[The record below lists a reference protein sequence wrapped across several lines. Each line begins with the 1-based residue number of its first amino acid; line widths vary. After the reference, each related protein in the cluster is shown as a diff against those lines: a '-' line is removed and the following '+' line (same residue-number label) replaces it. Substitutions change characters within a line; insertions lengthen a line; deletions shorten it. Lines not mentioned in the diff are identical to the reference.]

1 MPAIFFVLFFHAEG
15 ASMPLNVVRSKGIRK
30 AAPAAPPQLNYHGG
44 PLLAN
49 PEVTTIYWGSAW
61 GSDPLRPEM
70 DAFFDFIVTSSLLAQ
85 LAEYNVP
92 GFTIGKG
99 KHVQSV
105 TISSDPANPLDDSQI
120 QSMLNSLIADGT
132 VGRPNANSIYF
143 FFLPSGVTV
152 TLQGE
157 ASCQQFCGYHN
168 LSSSGVVYAV
178 DTYDDCQGCQFVSGD
193 TLASSTVVASHEF
206 CESVTDPQLN
216 AWFDDNTGEEIG
228 DICEGQ
234 NKTINTA
241 STLAA
246 GSAPLFNVSISPAQV
261 SIDGTSDVRFQVTL
275 SPAPGASPTPP
286 TPTPSQSYVVQKEW
300 SNAQGACI

>member
-1 MPAIFFVLFFHAEG
+1 MLAP
-15 ASMPLNVVRSKGIRK
+15 VRGVC
-30 AAPAAPPQLNYHGG
+30 NTCTD
-44 PLLAN
+44 AN
-49 PEVTTIYWGSAW
+49 A
-61 GSDPLRPEM
+61 R
-70 DAFFDFIVTSSLLAQ
+70 FTS
-85 LAEYNVP
+85 
-92 GFTIGKG
+92 
-99 KHVQSV
+99 
-105 TISSDPANPLDDSQI
+105 
-120 QSMLNSLIADGT
+120 
-132 VGRPNANSIYF
+132 
-143 FFLPSGVTV
+143 VTV

-206 CESVTDPQLN
+206 CESVTNPHLN

-234 NKTINTA
+234 NKMINTA

-246 GSAPLFNVSISPAQV
+246 ASAPLFNVSISRAQV
-261 SIDGTSDVRFQVTL
+261 SVDGKSDVQSQATL
-275 SPAPGASPTPP
+275 SPASGASPSPP
-286 TPTPSQSYVVQKEW
+286 PPQSSQSYVVQKEW

>member
-1 MPAIFFVLFFHAEG
+1 MPIKI
-15 ASMPLNVVRSKGIRK
+15 VRPKHVRRT
-30 AAPAAPPQLNYHGG
+30 APAAPPKLHYHGG

-49 PEVTTIYWGSAW
+49 PEVTTIYWGSVW
-61 GSDPLRPEM
+61 NSDPLRAQM

-85 LAEYNVP
+85 LAEYNVS
-92 GFTIGKG
+92 GFTIGQG

-105 TISSDPANPLDDSQI
+105 TISSNPPNTLDDSQI
-120 QSMLNSLIADGT
+120 QTTLDSLIANGT
-132 VGRPNANSIYF
+132 VGRPNANSLYF

-152 TLQGE
+152 TQQGA

-178 DTYDDCQGCQFVSGD
+178 DTYDDCQGCQFVAGD

-206 CESVTDPQLN
+206 CEAVTDPHLSG
-216 AWFDDNTGEEIG
+216 WFDDNTGEEIG
-228 DICEGQ
+228 DICAGQ

-241 STLAA
+241 GTFAA
-246 GSAPLFNVSISPAQV
+246 GAAPLFNVNISPQQV
-261 SIDGTSDVRFQVTL
+261 SIDGTSNVQFQVTL
-275 SPAPGASPTPP
+275 TPASGSPTPP
-286 TPTPSQSYVVQKEW
+286 PPPPSSQSFTVQKEW

>member
-1 MPAIFFVLFFHAEG
+1 
-15 ASMPLNVVRSKGIRK
+15 MPLNVVRSKGIGR

-49 PEVTTIYWGSAW
+49 PEVTTIYWGTAW
-61 GSDPLRPEM
+61 NSDRLRAEM

-85 LAEYNVP
+85 LAEYNVS
-92 GFTIGKG
+92 GFTIGQG
-99 KHVQSV
+99 KHLQSV
-105 TISSDPANPLDDSQI
+105 TISSDPPNPLDDSQI
-120 QSMLNSLIADGT
+120 QSMLDSLIADGT
-132 VGRPNANSIYF
+132 VGQPNANSVYF

-152 TLQGE
+152 TQQGA

-206 CESVTDPQLN
+206 CESVTDPHLN

-228 DICEGQ
+228 DICAGQ

-241 STLAA
+241 GTRGAA
-246 GSAPLFNVSISPAQV
+246 PAPLFNVSISPTQV
-261 SIDGTSDVRFQVTL
+261 SIDGTSSVQFQLTL
-275 SPAPGASPTPP
+275 SPASGAPPPPPSPLA
-286 TPTPSQSYVVQKEW
+286 SQAYVVQKEW

>member
-1 MPAIFFVLFFHAEG
+1 
-15 ASMPLNVVRSKGIRK
+15 MPLNVVRSKGIRK

-61 GSDPLRPEM
+61 NSDPLRAQM
-70 DAFFDFIVTSSLLAQ
+70 DAFFDVIVTSSLLAQ

-92 GFTIGKG
+92 GFTIGQG

-105 TISSDPANPLDDSQI
+105 TISSDPANPLDDSQT
-120 QSMLNSLIADGT
+120 QSMLDSLIADGT
-132 VGRPNANSIYF
+132 VGQPNANSIYF

-152 TLQGE
+152 TLQGQ

-206 CESVTDPQLN
+206 CESVTNPHLN

-234 NKTINTA
+234 TKTIK
-241 STLAA
+241 
-246 GSAPLFNVSISPAQV
+246 
-261 SIDGTSDVRFQVTL
+261 
-275 SPAPGASPTPP
+275 ASPSPP
-286 TPTPSQSYVVQKEW
+286 PPQSSQSYVVQKEW